1 MSFDPYDEDY
11 QRMVL
16 RFAHTLSDRDPL
28 GAARAATGFH
38 RKYQTARDSL
48 PQSDADRAF
57 HLVAQAADLIDYQ
70 LPFATDE
77 ALEPMMQSASK
88 MLGEALELD
97 EHCHDARRMK
107 AAAEAPSFDAYY
119 RFLADGAEE
128 VRAYCTAEA
137 DQARRGHL
145 QPELSAHL
153 TLRHYLR
160 WVSCTASKALV
171 CGRYRRAA
179 ELCEELLRLDPQDM
193 ADARFTWALALAKL
207 EDADGLER
215 LATEYPPAAFGRRHE
230 DAWWLIARAALA
242 FKRHELAEGRSY
254 VARLV
259 SLYPH
264 AGETLMRQDEYPDG
278 VYARLAARPDSED
291 ELIIAVSEATVLLQ
305 EGLEEVPGS
314 SLWTAPP
321 PEKHLGSYGAWLQG
335 SAEVRRDAE
344 RSARTRARYQ
354 PRGQNQSGEGG
365 GA

>member
-1 MSFDPYDEDY
+1 
-11 QRMVL
+11 MVL

-107 AAAEAPSFDAYY
+107 AAAEAPTFDTYY

-153 TLRHYLR
+153 ALRPYLR